1 MTTSGMRLPPLA
13 KNMLASDQAIQ
24 IAGCFET

>member
-1 MTTSGMRLPPLA
+1 MTTSGMRLPLLA
-13 KNMLASDQAIQ
+13 RHLLASDQAIQ